1 MPRLKSEL
9 RVARGLGRV
18 WWCKQ
23 YTMAWVLVNGGP
35 GQETAVIS
43 IDIYKTAFEFFDFG
57 KAAAM
62 SVVVFVVCLAISK
75 LYRRLLRDE

>member
-1 MPRLKSEL
+1 M
-9 RVARGLGRV
+9 
-18 WWCKQ
+18 
-23 YTMAWVLVNGGP
+23 
-35 GQETAVIS
+35 IS